1 MCDHENEATSSLLN
15 LKDPSSTKDK
25 EMNSTLNL
33 KETSARLFDLHE
45 ELSRLHSIIC
55 DESISTRKKPSA
67 FVSLGKTII
76 PFVKVTS
83 IKLLQASKIVSPIPS
98 LKYVHKRDKIKRKKV
113 AGIISESNLLNKKSL
128 PLIRTEKSLHDHIP
142 STSTRNIRSKRN
154 LLSNIHNNHQFT
166 RKRRNILSNNPNRDA
181 LHAYYISLLYSL
193 LESKIA
199 V

>member
-83 IKLLQASKIVSPIPS
+83 IKLLEASKIVSPIPS
-98 LKYVHKRDKIKRKKV
+98 FKV
-113 AGIISESNLLNKKSL
+113 C
-128 PLIRTEKSLHDHIP
+128 T
-142 STSTRNIRSKRN
+142 
-154 LLSNIHNNHQFT
+154 
-166 RKRRNILSNNPNRDA
+166 
-181 LHAYYISLLYSL
+181 
-193 LESKIA
+193 
-199 V
+199 